1 LKIHPCNQGSC
12 EWEVLRS
19 GKVTASELDRLVS
32 PKGKVRTGDGPTT
45 YLYEK
50 LAERWLGRPLPSS
63 MNLPVWAVEQGRIL
77 EEWARPGFALET
89 NTEVQQVGFITKEET
104 GPMSLVGASPDGLIG
119 DNCGLEIKCPRL
131 QTHIG
136 YISEGVLPEDYVL
149 QVQGSL
155 YVTGFPQWKFYSYYR
170 KVPSLILTIEP
181 DPDIQDAIEDALAVF
196 LGKYEDAWAKLIE
209 LNGGVTPP
217 RQEKMVFAH
226 EMRDG
231 ETLPDENGII
241 DTQY

>member
-1 LKIHPCNQGSC
+1 
-12 EWEVLRS
+12 
-19 GKVTASELDRLVS
+19 
-32 PKGKVRTGDGPTT
+32 
-45 YLYEK
+45 
-50 LAERWLGRPLPSS
+50 

-77 EEWARPGFALET
+77 EELARPGFVLET
-89 NTEVQQVGFITKEET
+89 NMEVRQVGFITKGET
-104 GPMSLVGASPDGLIG
+104 GLDSLVGCSPDGLIG

-170 KVPSLILTIEP
+170 NVPSLILTIEP
-181 DPDIQDAIEDALAVF
+181 DAKIQEAIGEAVTAF
-196 LGKYEDAWAKLIE
+196 LERYETAWEKLIE

-231 ETLPDENGII
+231 ETLPDENGIV
-241 DTQY
+241 DTNV